1 MVGARTVC
9 GDTLRGAG
17 IFPYMDRE
25 KIIQDI
31 LNDGLIED
39 TVRNVARVSVL
50 NNELLDLVQD
60 VYMLLLTYD
69 ECKLRH
75 LHETGAMRFFIARV
89 VINQYRSRTSPFYGR
104 YRRFA
109 DRSDHIDVLEVYD
122 GNAD

>member
-25 KIIQDI
+25 KIIQDM

-50 NNELLDLVQD
+50 NDELLDLVQD

-69 ECKLRH
+69 EGRLIH
-75 LHETGAMRFFIARV
+75 LYETGAMRFFIARV